1 MIDVKYKKLDKD
13 AKEPFKKYE
22 VDAGYDLTAI
32 WKKGTRKYIE
42 YGTGLAFEIPVGY
55 VGLLYPRSSVTEE
68 DLMLKNAVG
77 VVDASY
83 RGEIKFRY
91 INAVHGIFQNFR
103 HYDPDN
109 YPNNYNI
116 YEYIGVTSVNDCQLE
131 QYEVGDRCGQIVIME
146 LPKIKLI
153 EVNELSD
160 TTRGTAGY
168 GSSGKN

>member
-1 MIDVKYKKLDKD
+1 MIDVKYKKLDKN

-91 INAVHGIFQNFR
+91 INAVHGMFE
-103 HYDPDN
+103 N
-109 YPNNYNI
+109 YRD
-116 YEYIGVTSVNDCQLE
+116 YIGDYNTNDYIGITAVDGELE
-131 QYEVGDRCGQIVIME
+131 QYEIGDRCGQIVIME

-153 EVNELSD
+153 EANELSD
-160 TTRGTAGY
+160 SARGTAGY

>member
-1 MIDVKYKKLDKD
+1 MIDVKYKKLDKN

-91 INAVHGIFQNFR
+91 INAVHGMFE
-103 HYDPDN
+103 N
-109 YPNNYNI
+109 YRD
-116 YEYIGVTSVNDCQLE
+116 YIGITPVDGQLE
-131 QYEVGDRCGQIVIME
+131 QYEIGDRCGQIVIME

-153 EVNELSD
+153 EANELSD
-160 TTRGTAGY
+160 SARGTAGY